1 MSEIWQPLIANL
13 AVVALFSSIW
23 SLASDWLD
31 KQRWLIRKL
40 CIGILAGTAAVSTM
54 LLTVEIAPGV
64 VYDLRTCVVAVGA
77 FFSGPVV
84 AVIAIVMAGAFRLV
98 EGGAGLGLG
107 FLHLA
112 TAALVGLGVRAAA
125 RAPLPNPIWIVFLAL
140 AMALLLLVMSFVL
153 TRIVTME
160 NPPDFMIP
168 GTVLTLLATLMMGFT
183 LLAARRASYDRSIL
197 RAALAQAPEF
207 LYVKD
212 TAGRFLTVNEAVARH
227 HGYAEPE
234 KMIGLSDFDIT
245 ERERASDL
253 HEQERIIM
261 ESRTPL
267 LDFEEKVTEKSG
279 QQRWYRT
286 SKVPLSGKDGR
297 IVGLAGMTVDITAV
311 KKLERELTESRDR
324 LSLAMSEMSD
334 GLALFDRNGHL
345 VFCNDQYRN
354 AFPRSAHVRVPGSHI
369 NEILLE
375 CARSGEQLGIPED
388 DIEGWVA
395 RVGSLLRVPNVV
407 TVELFD
413 GSYLQLRNQPASSDA
428 AVVIVTDVTDLKLAE
443 RALIEANA
451 DLSRQA
457 STDALTGLAN
467 RRVFDEVLERDM
479 ARCGRAGTPLSLVL
493 LDVDRFKHYND
504 VHGHQAGDSCLVMVA
519 NAIKSSLL
527 RPSDLAARYGGEEF
541 AVILPDTNMA
551 GAEAVAER
559 IRNAIAEASINGLGE
574 EITASLGVAEYDL
587 SRAPGTPESLIR
599 RADGALYS
607 AKAGGRNR
615 VMTAAAE

>member
-31 KQRWLIRKL
+31 RQRWIIRKL
-40 CIGILAGTAAVSTM
+40 CIGLLVGSAAVSTM
-54 LLTVEIAPGV
+54 LLTVEIVPGV

-84 AVIAIVMAGAFRLV
+84 AIIAIVMAGAFRLL
-98 EGGAGLGLG
+98 EGGAGVGLG
-107 FLHLA
+107 FFHLVM
-112 TAALVGLGVRAAA
+112 AALVGLGVRAAG
-125 RAPLPNPIWIVFLAL
+125 RSPLPNPFWIVFLAA
-140 AMALLLLVMSFVL
+140 AMALLLLFMVFIL
-153 TRIVTME
+153 TRFVSMEEARELIV
-160 NPPDFMIP
+160 P

-183 LLAARRASYDRSIL
+183 ILATRRAGYDRSIL

-212 TAGRFLTVNEAVARH
+212 TDGRFLTVNEAVAHH
-227 HGYAEPE
+227 HGYAEPVE
-234 KMIGLSDFDIT
+234 MMGKTDFDIT
-245 ERERASDL
+245 GHTRAQDL
-253 HEQERIIM
+253 HEQERAIM

-267 LDFEEKVTEKSG
+267 LDFEEEVIDKSG
-279 QQRWYRT
+279 QKRWYKT

-297 IVGLAGMTVDITAV
+297 IVGLAGMTVDTTAV
-311 KKLERELTESRDR
+311 KNLERELTESRDR

-334 GLALFDRNGHL
+334 GLALFDREGYL
-345 VFCNDQYRN
+345 VFCNDQYRD
-354 AFPRSAHVRVPGSHI
+354 AFPRSAHVRVPGKHI
-369 NEILLE
+369 REILLE
-375 CARSGEQLGIPED
+375 CARAGEQLGIPEN
-388 DIEGWVA
+388 DIEGWA
-395 RVGSLLRVPNVV
+395 ERVGSLLRVPNVV
-407 TVELFD
+407 TVELFN
-413 GSYLQLRNQPASSDA
+413 GSYLQLRNQPASNDS

-504 VHGHQAGDSCLVMVA
+504 VHGHQAGDRCLIMVA

-541 AVILPDTNMA
+541 AIILPDTNRA

-559 IRNAIAEASINGLGE
+559 IRNAIAEASTCELGSE
-574 EITASLGVAEYDL
+574 VTASLGVAEYDL
-587 SRAPGTPESLIR
+587 SRAPTTPESLVR

-615 VMTAAAE
+615 VMAAAGE

>member
-31 KQRWLIRKL
+31 KQRWFVRKL
-40 CIGILAGTAAVSTM
+40 CIGLLVGSAAVSTM
-54 LLTVEIAPGV
+54 LLTVEIVPGV
-64 VYDLRTCVVAVGA
+64 VYDLRNCVVAVGA

-84 AVIAIVMAGAFRLV
+84 AVIAIVMAGAFRLL

-112 TAALVGLGVRAAA
+112 ASALVGLGVRATA

-140 AMALLLLVMSFVL
+140 AMALLLLVMAFVL
-153 TRIVTME
+153 TRVVTME
-160 NPPDFMIP
+160 DPPDFMIP
-168 GTVLTLLATLMMGFT
+168 GTVVTLLATLMMGFT
-183 LLAARRASYDRSIL
+183 ILAARRASYDRSIL

-212 TAGRFLTVNEAVARH
+212 TDGRFLTVNEAVARH
-227 HGYAEPE
+227 HGYSEPE
-234 KMIGLSDFDIT
+234 KMIGLTDFDIT
-245 ERERASDL
+245 ERGRAREL
-253 HEQERIIM
+253 FEQERVIM
-261 ESRTPL
+261 ESRVPL
-267 LDFEEKVTEKSG
+267 LDFEEKVIEKPG
-279 QQRWYRT
+279 QVQWYRT
-286 SKVPLSGKDGR
+286 SKVPLSGKNGR

-324 LSLAMSEMSD
+324 LSLAMAEMSD
-334 GLALFDRNGHL
+334 GLALFDRNGYL
-345 VFCNDQYRN
+345 VFCNDQYRK
-354 AFPRSAHVRVPGSHI
+354 AFPRSAHVRVPGRHI

-388 DIEGWVA
+388 DIEGWA
-395 RVGSLLRVPNVV
+395 DRVGSLLRVPNVV
-407 TVELFD
+407 TVELFN
-413 GSYLQLRNQPASSDA
+413 GRYLQLRNQPASNDA

-443 RALIEANA
+443 LALIEANA

-479 ARCGRAGTPLSLVL
+479 ARCGRAGTPLSLML
-493 LDVDRFKHYND
+493 LDVDRFKLYND
-504 VHGHQAGDSCLVMVA
+504 VHGHQAGDRCLVMVA

-541 AVILPDTNMA
+541 AVILPDTNLG

-559 IRNAIAEASINGLGE
+559 IRNAIADASNNGLGE
-574 EITASLGVAEYDL
+574 EVTASLGVAEYDL
-587 SRAPGTPESLIR
+587 SKAPTTPESLIR

-607 AKAGGRNR
+607 AKAAGRNR
-615 VMTAAAE
+615 VMAAAAE